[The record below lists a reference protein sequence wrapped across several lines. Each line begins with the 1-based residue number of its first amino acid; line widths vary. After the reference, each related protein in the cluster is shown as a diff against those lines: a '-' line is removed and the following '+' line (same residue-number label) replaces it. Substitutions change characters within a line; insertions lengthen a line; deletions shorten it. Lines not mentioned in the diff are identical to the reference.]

1 MNIKRRNDP
10 VLVEIGTLKG
20 GDVFRSNLCGNS
32 SKDEYIVASTKAS
45 CDVVKN
51 FNTDVVFFTSLNS
64 GWISYTNKTMM
75 VEVVRGSFVEE

>member
-1 MNIKRRNDP
+1 MIVKRKNDP
-10 VLVEIGTLKG
+10 VLVEIGTLRG

-51 FNTDVVFFTSLNS
+51 FNTDVVFFTNLKG
-64 GWISYTNKTMM
+64 GWISYTSKGMM
-75 VEVVRGSFVEE
+75 VEPVYGSFVEE